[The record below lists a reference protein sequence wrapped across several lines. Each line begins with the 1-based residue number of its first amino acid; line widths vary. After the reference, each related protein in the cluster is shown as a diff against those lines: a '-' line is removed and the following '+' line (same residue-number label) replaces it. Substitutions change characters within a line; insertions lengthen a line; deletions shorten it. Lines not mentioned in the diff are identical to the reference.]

1 MLWWMIILKESLYW
15 KERRMII
22 KLLEEELDLL
32 WDDYLKVTDVICK
45 MKIKSL
51 FDQKESQ
58 LYVILKEEL
67 EWQ

>member
-1 MLWWMIILKESLYW
+1 MKESPYW
-15 KERRMII
+15 KERKMII

-32 WDDYLKVTDVICK
+32 WDDYLKVTDIICK